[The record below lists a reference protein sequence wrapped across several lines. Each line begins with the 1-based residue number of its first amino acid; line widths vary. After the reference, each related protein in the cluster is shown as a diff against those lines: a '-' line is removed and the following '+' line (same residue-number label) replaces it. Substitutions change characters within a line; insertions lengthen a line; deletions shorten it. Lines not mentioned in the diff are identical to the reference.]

1 MLGAFVVVP
10 GLRST
15 GTAGR
20 QGARMGADMQSI
32 SFEGQVAVVT
42 GGGGGI
48 GRLLS
53 LELARRGASVVVN
66 DVGGIG
72 QPKGPS
78 AMIVADEI
86 VAAGGTAVGSTDTV
100 ATPEGGEAIVQTAVD
115 NFGTVDAVIHLAGTW
130 RHYLFEEMTPE
141 HVDEVIDVH
150 LLGGFNV
157 CRPAYRIMKD
167 KGYGRIVLCSSSTG
181 TFGRRFGTNYAAGKA
196 GLLGLGRVLSLE
208 GKEHGVFTN
217 CLLPIA
223 TSEKIYEPERPPKAM
238 WDDLMATGM
247 ERPLPAQAT
256 AERLVPLPTYLAS
269 NACTVSGE
277 AFSGGAGRY
286 ARVFIGVTEGWLAPD
301 ATVPTAEDIAA
312 NLDQIE
318 DRSSYLV
325 PENIYDE
332 LRSIAERIAARDG
345 TDVVN

>member
-1 MLGAFVVVP
+1 MLLV
-10 GLRST
+10 LRLVIAG
-15 GTAGR
+15 GTDAR
-20 QGARMGADMQSI
+20 GARMDSI
-32 SFEGQVAVVT
+32 SFDGQVAIVT

-66 DVGGIG
+66 DVGGVG
-72 QPKGPS
+72 QEKGPS
-78 AMIVADEI
+78 ALIVADEI
-86 VAAGGTAVGSTDTV
+86 TAAGGKAVGSVDSV
-100 ATPEGGEAIVQTAVD
+100 ATPEGGEAITQTAVD
-115 NFGTVDAVIHLAGTW
+115 TFGTVDAVIHLAGTW
-130 RHYLFEEMTPE
+130 RHFLFEEMTPE
-141 HVDEVIDVH
+141 RIDEVIDVH

-157 CRPAYRIMKD
+157 CRPAYRIMKE

-208 GKEHGVFTN
+208 GKEHGVYTN

-223 TSEKIYEPERPPKAM
+223 STEKIYASQVPPKAM

-247 ERPLPAQAT
+247 ERPLPEQAT
-256 AERLVPLPTYLAS
+256 GERLVPLPTYLAS
-269 NACTVSGE
+269 SACTVSGE

-286 ARVFIGVTEGWLAPD
+286 ARVFIGVTDGWLAPD
-301 ATVPTAEDIAA
+301 ATAPTAEDVAA

-318 DRSSYLV
+318 DRSSYIV
-325 PENIYDE
+325 PEDIYGE
-332 LRSIAERIAARDG
+332 LRNIAERIAVRDG